1 MVNPTP
7 PADLKKNAF
16 INFVF
21 RWILSFFCLFM
32 LSGHVLARDHV
43 SQRAWLDDPSA
54 QLSWEEVQT
63 LPLEPFSGMLSRGF
77 GHSAIW
83 LKLRIDPFKTSPSQQ
98 DPDRLVMR
106 IRPVYLDDIQ
116 VYDPLAPNGLAGQI
130 GDLQHPGHQTFR
142 GLDMMLP
149 IARGEQ
155 SRDIWLRL
163 ASTSTRQIE
172 VGVFNVEDLSG
183 RILKQSLVF
192 AGYLGL
198 VALLAVWGLV
208 YWVFGREALIGAFGL
223 KQVFALL
230 FATAS
235 LGHLRAFWPDP
246 WPASLLNQLT
256 SIFSIMAVSTAVF
269 FHVLLIRD
277 FKPPVWLRRLLWALL
292 ALLPVKLLI
301 LALGWPTL
309 ALQINMHEVLLTPL
323 FFLLSV
329 LLCKGWDQATP
340 EHPALSKPVVVGF
353 YITMTSFLLVAAL
366 PALGWVSGTEIGLY
380 IVQAHGL
387 LTAFLILLMLQYRA
401 HVIKRNQSQTA
412 LAFERSLLQSQ
423 QDRRMLEEQ
432 EKLLTMLAHELK
444 TPLATM
450 TMRLDASAS
459 GSPQIRQAIRE
470 MNNVIERCLQITQFG
485 DRRLVARTAPLD
497 LVNTLDQAIAA
508 CTQAQRIELQ
518 AHGPIKADSD
528 SQLVFIILHNLIE
541 NACKY
546 GAPNEAIRVTAH
558 VPPTAIP
565 PIALIEV
572 INPPGPSGWPEAD
585 KLFEKY
591 YRSPHAR
598 RQAGTGLGLF
608 LERQLAQVLG
618 GHVDYEPQDGCI
630 RFVVRIPLEAIN
642 ATPVSPESHLG

>member
-1 MVNPTP
+1 
-7 PADLKKNAF
+7 
-16 INFVF
+16 
-21 RWILSFFCLFM
+21 M

-256 SIFSIMAVSTAVF
+256 NIFSIMAVSTAVF

-277 FKPPVWLRRLLWALL
+277 FKPPVWVGRLHWALL

-329 LLCKGWDQATP
+329 LLCKGWDASSPQR
-340 EHPALSKPVVVGF
+340 PALSKPVVVGF

-380 IVQAHGL
+380 IVQVHGL

-401 HVIKRNQSQTA
+401 HVIKLNQSQTA

-423 QDRRMLEEQ
+423 QDKRLLEEQ

-450 TMRLDASAS
+450 TMRLDASAT

-470 MNNVIERCLQITQFG
+470 MNSVIERCLQITQFG

-497 LVNTLDQAIAA
+497 LVNTLQQAISAS
-508 CTQAQRIELQ
+508 TQPQRIQLQ
-518 AHGPIKADSD
+518 AGGPIMAHSD
-528 SQLVFIILHNLIE
+528 AQLLFIVLHNLIE

-546 GAPNEAIRVTAH
+546 APPDEAIRVNAH
-558 VPPTAIP
+558 VPPNVMP
-565 PIALIEV
+565 PVALIEV

-608 LERQLAQVLG
+608 LARQLARVMG
-618 GHVDYEPQDGCI
+618 GNVEYEPQDGCI
-630 RFVVRIPLEAIN
+630 RFVVRIPLEAIQ
-642 ATPVSPESHLG
+642 AKPDRPESDLG